1 MVKNYGLSRVVVVSL
16 IITIL
21 VAIASFYMGFLYA
34 GSGWG
39 TAAIQQRTIT
49 LPAFETVT
57 VMQTIVK
64 TATYTQLTQTTPS
77 REALMAPLVEAA
89 KREGKVVIYS
99 SLDRP
104 SADPLLKRFKELYPF
119 IDVEYLEMGTAT
131 IFSRFR
137 SEASSGAP
145 TADII
150 WSPAADLQLILINEG
165 YAQPY
170 RLTIYDQLP
179 PDTKFKDLAYVTSWT
194 LVAPIYNK
202 DKIPESLRPKSYRD
216 ILNLMESR
224 KDLFPKGSVC
234 VFDPVR
240 SGVALTFMYYQRKYM
255 EPLFTSILSKAAEI
269 GAQLHSASGPQ
280 IEKVKT
286 GECIIS
292 TGLIANYAFRDAQ
305 TDPRLGVFIPED
317 YAILVPR
324 IIFITKQAQH
334 PNSAKLFLEFIFSDE
349 GQKLL
354 AQSSEVTIYDNPYIR
369 ELSLPYITKYSKNI
383 IMIRLGD
390 DTLQNLIN
398 ETERNSFLEY
408 FRSVMGI
415 K

>member
-1 MVKNYGLSRVVVVSL
+1 MMIRDAGLSRVVVSL
-16 IITIL
+16 IVTIL
-21 VAIASFYMGFLYA
+21 VAIASFYMGFIYA

-39 TAAIQQRTIT
+39 TAANQQRTFT
-49 LPAFETVT
+49 LPAFETLT
-57 VMQTIVK
+57 VVQTIIKNV
-64 TATYTQLTQTTPS
+64 TYVQLTQTTPS
-77 REALMAPLVEAA
+77 RESLMAPLIEAA
-89 KREGKVVIYS
+89 KREGKIVIYS

-104 SADPLLKRFKELYPF
+104 SAEPLLKKFKDLYPF

-165 YAQPY
+165 NAQPY
-170 RLTIYDQLP
+170 RLTTYDQLP
-179 PDTKFKDLAYVTSWT
+179 QDIKYKDLAYVSSWT

-202 DKIPESLRPKSYRD
+202 DKIPENLRPKSYKD

-224 KDLFPKGSVC
+224 KDLFQKGSVC
-234 VFDPVR
+234 VFDPIR
-240 SGVALTFMYYQRKYM
+240 SGYALTFMYYQRKYM

-269 GAQLHSASGPQ
+269 GAQLHASSGPQ
-280 IEKVKT
+280 IERVKT
-286 GECIIS
+286 GECIMS
-292 TGLIANYAFRDAQ
+292 TDLVANYAFRDAQ

-324 IIFITKQAQH
+324 IMFITKQAQH

-349 GQKLL
+349 GQRLL
-354 AQSSEVTIYDNPYIR
+354 AQSSEVTIYNNPYIK
-369 ELSLPYITKYSKNI
+369 ELSLSYITNYSKNI
-383 IMIRLGD
+383 IMVRLAD

-398 ETERNSFLEY
+398 EKERNSFLEY

>member
-1 MVKNYGLSRVVVVSL
+1 MIRDAGLSRVVVSL
-16 IITIL
+16 IVTIL
-21 VAIASFYMGFLYA
+21 VAIASFYMGFIYA

-39 TAAIQQRTIT
+39 TAANQQRTFT
-49 LPAFETVT
+49 LPAFETLT
-57 VMQTIVK
+57 VVQTIIKNV
-64 TATYTQLTQTTPS
+64 TYVQLTQTTPS
-77 REALMAPLVEAA
+77 RESLMAPLIEAA
-89 KREGKVVIYS
+89 KREGKIVIYS

-104 SADPLLKRFKELYPF
+104 SAEPLLKKFKDLYPF

-165 YAQPY
+165 NAQPY
-170 RLTIYDQLP
+170 RLTTYDQLP
-179 PDTKFKDLAYVTSWT
+179 QDIKYKDLAYVSSWT

-202 DKIPESLRPKSYRD
+202 DKIPENLRPKSYKD

-224 KDLFPKGSVC
+224 KDLFQKGSVC
-234 VFDPVR
+234 VFDPIR
-240 SGVALTFMYYQRKYM
+240 SGYALTFMYYQRKYM

-269 GAQLHSASGPQ
+269 GAQLHASSGPQ
-280 IEKVKT
+280 IERVKT
-286 GECIIS
+286 GECIMS
-292 TGLIANYAFRDAQ
+292 TDLVANYAFRDAQ

-324 IIFITKQAQH
+324 IMFITKQAQH

-349 GQKLL
+349 GQRLL
-354 AQSSEVTIYDNPYIR
+354 AQSSEVTIYNNPYIK
-369 ELSLPYITKYSKNI
+369 ELSLSYITNYSKNI
-383 IMIRLGD
+383 IMVRLAD

-398 ETERNSFLEY
+398 EKERNSFLEY

>member
-1 MVKNYGLSRVVVVSL
+1 MIRDAGLSRVVVSL
-16 IITIL
+16 IVTIL
-21 VAIASFYMGFLYA
+21 VAIASFYMGFIYA

-39 TAAIQQRTIT
+39 TAANQQRTFT
-49 LPAFETVT
+49 LPAFETLT
-57 VMQTIVK
+57 VVQTIIKNV
-64 TATYTQLTQTTPS
+64 TYVQLTQTTPS
-77 REALMAPLVEAA
+77 RESLMAPLIEAA
-89 KREGKVVIYS
+89 KREGKIVIYS

-104 SADPLLKRFKELYPF
+104 SAEPLLKKFKDLYPF

-165 YAQPY
+165 NAQPY

-179 PDTKFKDLAYVTSWT
+179 QDIKYKDLAYVSSWT

-202 DKIPESLRPKSYRD
+202 DKIPENLRPKSYKD

-224 KDLFPKGSVC
+224 KDLFQKGSVC
-234 VFDPVR
+234 VFDPIR
-240 SGVALTFMYYQRKYM
+240 SGYALTFMYYQRKYM

-269 GAQLHSASGPQ
+269 GAQLHASSGPQ
-280 IEKVKT
+280 IERVKT
-286 GECIIS
+286 GECIMS
-292 TGLIANYAFRDAQ
+292 TDLVANYAFRDAQ

-324 IIFITKQAQH
+324 IMFITKQAQH

-349 GQKLL
+349 GQRLL
-354 AQSSEVTIYDNPYIR
+354 AQSSEVTIYNNPYIK
-369 ELSLPYITKYSKNI
+369 ELSLSYITNYSKNI
-383 IMIRLGD
+383 IMVRLAD

-398 ETERNSFLEY
+398 EKERNSFLEY

>member
-1 MVKNYGLSRVVVVSL
+1 MIRDAGLSRVVVSL
-16 IITIL
+16 IVTIL
-21 VAIASFYMGFLYA
+21 VAIASFYMGYIYA

-39 TAAIQQRTIT
+39 TAANQQRTFT
-49 LPAFETVT
+49 LPSFETLT
-57 VMQTIVK
+57 VVQTIVK
-64 TATYTQLTQTTPS
+64 NVTYVQLTQTTPS
-77 REALMAPLVEAA
+77 RESLMAPLIEAA
-89 KREGKVVIYS
+89 KREGKIVIYS

-104 SADPLLKRFKELYPF
+104 SAEPILKKFKDLYPF

-165 YAQPY
+165 NAQPY
-170 RLTIYDQLP
+170 RLTTYDQLP
-179 PDTKFKDLAYVTSWT
+179 QDIKYKDLAYVSSWT

-202 DKIPESLRPKSYRD
+202 DKIPENLRPKSYKD

-224 KDLFPKGSVC
+224 KDLFQKGSVC
-234 VFDPVR
+234 VFDPIR
-240 SGVALTFMYYQRKYM
+240 SGYALTFMYYQRKYM

-269 GAQLHSASGPQ
+269 GAQLHASSGPQ
-280 IEKVKT
+280 IERVKT
-286 GECIIS
+286 GECIMS
-292 TGLIANYAFRDAQ
+292 TDLVANYAFRDAQ

-324 IIFITKQAQH
+324 IMFITKQAQH

-349 GQKLL
+349 GQRLL
-354 AQSSEVTIYDNPYIR
+354 AQSSEVTIYNNPYIK
-369 ELSLPYITKYSKNI
+369 ELSLSHITNYSKNI
-383 IMIRLGD
+383 IMVRLAD

-398 ETERNSFLEY
+398 EKERNSFLEY

>member
-1 MVKNYGLSRVVVVSL
+1 MIRDVGLSRVVVSL
-16 IITIL
+16 IVTIL
-21 VAIASFYMGFLYA
+21 VAIASFYMGFIYA

-39 TAAIQQRTIT
+39 TAANQQRTFT
-49 LPAFETVT
+49 LPAFETLT
-57 VMQTIVK
+57 VVQTIIKNV
-64 TATYTQLTQTTPS
+64 TYVQLTQTTPS
-77 REALMAPLVEAA
+77 RESLMAPLIEAA
-89 KREGKVVIYS
+89 KREGKIVIYS

-104 SADPLLKRFKELYPF
+104 SAEPLLKKFKDLYPF

-165 YAQPY
+165 NAQPY

-179 PDTKFKDLAYVTSWT
+179 QDIKYKDLAYVSSWT

-202 DKIPESLRPKSYRD
+202 DKIPENLRPKSYKD

-224 KDLFPKGSVC
+224 KDLFQKGSVC
-234 VFDPVR
+234 VFDPIR
-240 SGVALTFMYYQRKYM
+240 SGYALTFMYYQRKYM

-269 GAQLHSASGPQ
+269 GAQLHASSGPQ
-280 IEKVKT
+280 IERVKT
-286 GECIIS
+286 GECIMS
-292 TGLIANYAFRDAQ
+292 TDLVANYAFRDAQ

-324 IIFITKQAQH
+324 IMFITKQAQH

-349 GQKLL
+349 GQRLL
-354 AQSSEVTIYDNPYIR
+354 AQSSEVTIYNNPYIK
-369 ELSLPYITKYSKNI
+369 ELSLSYITNYSKNI
-383 IMIRLGD
+383 IMVRLAD

-398 ETERNSFLEY
+398 EKERNSFLEY

>member
-1 MVKNYGLSRVVVVSL
+1 MMIRDVGLSRVVVSL
-16 IITIL
+16 IVTIL
-21 VAIASFYMGFLYA
+21 VAIASFYMGFIYA

-39 TAAIQQRTIT
+39 TAANQQRTFT
-49 LPAFETVT
+49 LPAFETLT
-57 VMQTIVK
+57 VVQTIIKNV
-64 TATYTQLTQTTPS
+64 TYVQLTQTTPS
-77 REALMAPLVEAA
+77 RESLMAPLIEAA
-89 KREGKVVIYS
+89 KREGKIVIYS

-104 SADPLLKRFKELYPF
+104 SAEPLLKKFKDLYPF

-165 YAQPY
+165 NAQPY

-179 PDTKFKDLAYVTSWT
+179 QDIKYKDLAYVSSWT

-202 DKIPESLRPKSYRD
+202 DKIPENLRPKSYKD

-224 KDLFPKGSVC
+224 KDLFQKGSVC
-234 VFDPVR
+234 VFDPIR
-240 SGVALTFMYYQRKYM
+240 SGYALTFMYYQRKYM

-269 GAQLHSASGPQ
+269 GAQLHASSGPQ
-280 IEKVKT
+280 IERVKT
-286 GECIIS
+286 GECIMS
-292 TGLIANYAFRDAQ
+292 TDLVANYAFRDAQ

-324 IIFITKQAQH
+324 IMFITKQAQH

-349 GQKLL
+349 GQRLL
-354 AQSSEVTIYDNPYIR
+354 AQSSEVTIYNNPYIK
-369 ELSLPYITKYSKNI
+369 ELSLSYITNYSKNI
-383 IMIRLGD
+383 IMVRLAD

-398 ETERNSFLEY
+398 EKERNSFLEY

>member
-1 MVKNYGLSRVVVVSL
+1 MIKNLGLSRVIAAL
-16 IITIL
+16 IVTIL
-21 VAIASFYMGFLYA
+21 VAIASFYA
-34 GSGWG
+34 GYSWG
-39 TAAIQQRTIT
+39 TASSQQRTYT
-49 LPAFETVT
+49 SPAFETVT

-64 TATYTQLTQTTPS
+64 TATYMQITQTTPS
-77 REALMAPLVEAA
+77 REAQLAPLVEAA

-104 SADPLLKRFKELYPF
+104 SAEPLLKRFKDLYPF

-137 SEASSGAP
+137 SEAASGAP
-145 TADII
+145 TADMI

-165 YAQPY
+165 NAQPY

-179 PDTKFKDLAYVTSWT
+179 PDTKFKELAYVSSWT

-216 ILNLMESR
+216 ILNLMETR

-234 VFDPVR
+234 VFDPIR
-240 SGVALTFMYYQRKYM
+240 SGFALTFMYYQRKYM

-269 GAQLHSASGPQ
+269 GAQLHSATGPQ
-280 IEKVKT
+280 IERVKT

-354 AQSSEVTIYDNPYIR
+354 AQGSEVTLYNNPYIR
-369 ELSLPYITKYSKNI
+369 ELSLSYITNYSKNI

-398 ETERNSFLEY
+398 ENERNSFLEY

>member
-1 MVKNYGLSRVVVVSL
+1 MMIRDAGLSRVVVSL
-16 IITIL
+16 IVTIL
-21 VAIASFYMGFLYA
+21 VAIASFYMGYIYA

-39 TAAIQQRTIT
+39 TAANQQRTFT
-49 LPAFETVT
+49 LPSFETLT
-57 VMQTIVK
+57 VVQTIVK
-64 TATYTQLTQTTPS
+64 NVTYVQLTQTTPS
-77 REALMAPLVEAA
+77 RESLMAPLIEAA
-89 KREGKVVIYS
+89 KREGKIVIYS

-104 SADPLLKRFKELYPF
+104 SAEPILKKFKDLYPF

-165 YAQPY
+165 NAQPY
-170 RLTIYDQLP
+170 RLTTYDQLP
-179 PDTKFKDLAYVTSWT
+179 QDIKYKDLAYVSSWT

-202 DKIPESLRPKSYRD
+202 DKIPENLRPKSYKD

-224 KDLFPKGSVC
+224 KDLFQKGSVC
-234 VFDPVR
+234 VFDPIR
-240 SGVALTFMYYQRKYM
+240 SGYALTFMYYQRKYM

-269 GAQLHSASGPQ
+269 GAQLHASSGPQ
-280 IEKVKT
+280 IERVKT
-286 GECIIS
+286 GECIMS
-292 TGLIANYAFRDAQ
+292 TDLVANYAFRDAQ

-324 IIFITKQAQH
+324 IMFITKQAQH

-349 GQKLL
+349 GQRLL
-354 AQSSEVTIYDNPYIR
+354 AQSSEVTIYNNPYIK
-369 ELSLPYITKYSKNI
+369 ELSLSHITNYSKNI
-383 IMIRLGD
+383 IMVRLAD

-398 ETERNSFLEY
+398 EKERNSFLEY